1 MEEAHKDPEVVHTVY
16 PGDWPK
22 NLETVEEYIRG
33 FRGVD
38 GQPLRYGVR
47 GYLIDPVAAHDPAY
61 RANRSEYF
69 THDEEMIARGSIII
83 GNAVLGTNPEEIGPF
98 TDSFITDRALIW
110 EKMVEIFQGSDKR
123 TYLNPDKK
131 HCDGILGF
139 RLVYNHYLGPSNI
152 NHMAAGA

>member
-1 MEEAHKDPEVVHTVY
+1 
-16 PGDWPK
+16 
-22 NLETVEEYIRG
+22 
-33 FRGVD
+33 
-38 GQPLRYGVR
+38 
-47 GYLIDPVAAHDPAY
+47 
-61 RANRSEYF
+61 
-69 THDEEMIARGSIII
+69 MITQGSIISGTAVI
-83 GNAVLGTNPEEIGPF
+83 GTTPEEIGPF